1 MIRRVV
7 VPIDFSV
14 AACAAAHYAVDE
26 LAPLGAE
33 VVLVTVLETS
43 DLRVAMNAGLHGF
56 DNDDEL
62 RAQVGTW
69 LEEQFAKAPAA
80 AKRDVRRGIV
90 EREILEAIK
99 EHHADLVVMGA
110 VGIAK
115 RLPVGSKAEYVLRHT
130 DVPLLLIKAH

>member
-1 MIRRVV
+1 M
-7 VPIDFSV
+7 
-14 AACAAAHYAVDE
+14 
-26 LAPLGAE
+26 
-33 VVLVTVLETS
+33 VLEVS

-56 DNDDEL
+56 ENDDQL
-62 RAQVGTW
+62 KAQVDHW

-90 EREILEAIK
+90 EREILEAIR
-99 EHHADLVVMGA
+99 EHQADLVVMGA

-130 DVPLLLIKAH
+130 SVPLLLIKAH